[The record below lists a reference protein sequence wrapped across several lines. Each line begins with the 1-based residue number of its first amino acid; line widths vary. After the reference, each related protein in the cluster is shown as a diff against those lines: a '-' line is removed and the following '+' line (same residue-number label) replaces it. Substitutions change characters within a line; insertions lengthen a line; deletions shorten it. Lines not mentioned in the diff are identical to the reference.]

1 MGYVLDHLNDIR
13 SQIATDDKV
22 LAEAK
27 TRRNVVKKA
36 GMDFE
41 GSLRQFNSGS
51 VAHGTVNSPVT
62 DADAGLVL
70 DRRSHSTLGPDA
82 DGGGEGPQQLVAD
95 LCEFIGPKVREE
107 YPSAK
112 MGRSRRGVLVTFA
125 EPLNGDEDPTVD
137 LIPTLTRKDAD
148 GLWIPDLDD
157 DTWSASHPEEHT
169 NLLTSGDKSLR
180 ALRAR
185 GTRIC
190 KAWNKQWEEKSRAL
204 SSFNVEVLAW
214 EYITDA
220 TIELDRVVAGW
231 FRYAHD
237 ELEKA
242 LTKDP
247 AGVSEEIRL
256 LLDKEKVLERLKG
269 AADKMDEALEADE
282 AGDEEK
288 VRELVS
294 AVFHKY
300 IEPPK
305 GSKAELASA
314 FRSNTVG
321 GTKAGIAIGAGT
333 PLKSTR
339 AFGSGDNA

>member
-1 MGYVLDHLNDIR
+1 MGFVLDHLNDIR
-13 SQIATDDKV
+13 SQIATDDDV
-22 LAEAK
+22 LSEAK
-27 TRRNVVKKA
+27 KRRNTVKKA

-41 GSLRQFNSGS
+41 GSLRSFNSGS

-70 DRRSHSTLGPDA
+70 DRRKHSTLGPDA
-82 DGGGEGPQQLVAD
+82 DGDGDGPQELVDD
-95 LCEFIGPKVREE
+95 LCEFIGPKVRED
-107 YPSAK
+107 YPNAK
-112 MGRSRRGVLVTFA
+112 MQRSRRGVLVTFS
-125 EPLNGDEDPTVD
+125 EPLNDDEDPTVD

-169 NLLTSGDKSLR
+169 NLLTSGDKTLR

-185 GTRIC
+185 ATRTC
-190 KAWNKQWEEKSRAL
+190 KAWNKQWETKSRAL
-204 SSFNVEVLAW
+204 SSFNVEVLVW
-214 EYITDA
+214 EYVTDA
-220 TIELDRVVAGW
+220 SVGLDEVVTGW

-237 ELEKA
+237 ELKKA

-247 AGVSEEIRL
+247 AGVSEDISL
-256 LLDKEKVLERLKG
+256 LLDKEKVLDRLKG

-282 AGDEEK
+282 NDDEEK

-294 AVFHKY
+294 GVFHKY
-300 IEPPK
+300 IDPPK

-314 FRSNTVG
+314 FRSSTVG
-321 GTKAGIAIGAGT
+321 ATKTGIAIGTGA
-333 PLKSTR
+333 PLKPTR
-339 AFGSGDNA
+339 AFGSKDNA